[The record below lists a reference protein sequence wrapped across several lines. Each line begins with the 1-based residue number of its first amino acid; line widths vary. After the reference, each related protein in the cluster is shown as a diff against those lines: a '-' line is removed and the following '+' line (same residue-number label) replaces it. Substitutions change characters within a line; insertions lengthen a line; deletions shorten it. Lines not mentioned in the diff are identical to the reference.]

1 MNKGILLV
9 EDNAD
14 DMMFTRRVIQAHSAH
29 EVIVVR
35 DGAES
40 LDYLFGT
47 GSYQGRDTSISPLLV
62 LLDLKLPKVNGLEVL
77 RRIREDV
84 RTRSLP
90 VIILSG
96 SSEKKDVADSYSLG
110 ANSFIRKQVDQSQ
123 SREDLKMALTYWL
136 GVNILPSAV

>member
-14 DMMFTRRVIQAHSAH
+14 DILFTQKVIQMHSAH
-29 EVIVVR
+29 EVIVAH

-47 GSYQGRDTSISPLLV
+47 GPYEGRDTSVNPLLV
-62 LLDLKLPKVNGLEVL
+62 LLDLKLPKISGLEVL

-96 SSEKKDVADSYSLG
+96 SDS
-110 ANSFIRKQVDQSQ
+110 RQD
-123 SREDLKMALTYWL
+123 M
-136 GVNILPSAV
+136 